1 MMMYV
6 LLFINSI
13 YSTWQAG
20 SAQGNTGNTIQGE
33 QFSTNTAFLE

>member
-1 MMMYV
+1 MMYV
-6 LLFINSI
+6 LLFINGI